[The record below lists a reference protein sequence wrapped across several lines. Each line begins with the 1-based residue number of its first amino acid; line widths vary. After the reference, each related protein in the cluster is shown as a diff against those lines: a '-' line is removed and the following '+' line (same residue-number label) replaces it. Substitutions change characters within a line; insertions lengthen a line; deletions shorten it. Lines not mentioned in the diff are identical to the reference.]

1 MEADSATKLVQVSAE
16 GSRRLD
22 PRTLTAFARLAKLF
36 RELQLNAQHAEGAE
50 TSSGVS
56 ST

>member
-1 MEADSATKLVQVSAE
+1 VEADSAANPIPVSAD

-22 PRTLTAFARLAKLF
+22 PTTLTAFARLAKIF
-36 RELQLNAQHAEGAE
+36 RELHRKAQRAEGADA
-50 TSSGVS
+50 SSGVS